1 MIVKIEDIQAWLAQK
16 ALWDSQNIESIEFT
30 LNGEPYKPQMFWTDT
45 DADGNPTDPITAD
58 NFKFMGCCTHSIF
71 EMIVGDLK

>member
-30 LNGEPYKPQMFWTDT
+30 LNGEPYKPQMFWTD
-45 DADGNPTDPITAD
+45 ADDGKPTDPIAAED
-58 NFKFMGCCTHSIF
+58 FKFMGCCTHSIF

>member
-1 MIVKIEDIQAWLAQK
+1 MMIVKIEDIQAWLAQK
-16 ALWDSQNIESIEFT
+16 ALWDSQN
-30 LNGEPYKPQMFWTDT
+30 LNGEPYAPQMFWTA
-45 DADGNPTDPITAD
+45 ADGNPTDPIAAD